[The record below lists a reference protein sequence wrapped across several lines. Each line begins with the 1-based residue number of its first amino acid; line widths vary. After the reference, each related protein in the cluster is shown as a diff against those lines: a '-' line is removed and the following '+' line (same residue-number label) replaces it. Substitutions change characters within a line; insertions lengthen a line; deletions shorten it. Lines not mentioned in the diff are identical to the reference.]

1 MGNPGRRLRF
11 HKGFQFDL
19 ACDHFHN
26 VFDILAVLLLLQ
38 LFCFFQHKFIETGAR
53 EPSGVFTGQLFRVQK
68 RLVQLLDL
76 FRFALGFGTSHAKC
90 LGFSGRGRRYL
101 LFGFFFLAS
110 GFDLFGRGAKM
121 PLDFAFFL
129 LRRAFP
135 EDILV
140 LRIRLGK
147 IVEAES
153 LREFQVATAFRIALD
168 GQVNAPFNFRG
179 RTFSAT
185 AEVLIV
191 LHLELSNIF
200 FECSQVFVDGGH
212 TRGKTSNHNAK
223 RVEENR
229 QPNEST
235 TILMRYG
242 ARGWLARSRQEEKS
256 RARHCPAVCRVLK
269 CSDGSAW
276 KENSFSGAGRILA
289 RSLQQVINATGV
301 ILHTNLGRAPLPE
314 TVVDEYRR
322 SATQYS
328 NLEYDL
334 EAGARGKRDV
344 HTAEL
349 LMRLTGAEAA
359 IVVNNCAAAV
369 LVALA
374 ALARGGEV
382 IVSRGELIEIGDGF
396 RIPEIMEES
405 GAILREVGTTNRT
418 RLADYENAI
427 NEKTR
432 ALLRVHPST
441 FKHTGLTETTSLE
454 ELVSLSQ
461 RSGLPLVEDL
471 GSGCLVDLSE
481 YGVSEPTVRQSIDS
495 GVSLVML
502 TRDQLLRGPQAGV
515 IAGKREL
522 IARVRRY
529 PLFRAL
535 RVDKLTIAALEATLG
550 AYLRAAWD
558 EIPTMRMIRM
568 TPQELKRRAENFIR
582 ELRPELPL
590 DEVEIEIADG
600 ASLAGGGSTPS
611 QSLPTKI
618 IRIASAR
625 YSATKLEQR
634 LRRAPAGVSV
644 IARVE
649 DDRLIL
655 DLRTV
660 FPEQEPLLVKTLAAA
675 LH

>member
-1 MGNPGRRLRF
+1 MEARGKKTVSAEQAELLRQIPSVDELLAQPRLAALSKRT
-11 HKGFQFDL
+11 DRNL
-19 ACDHFHN
+19 VVEVAR
-26 VFDILAVLLLLQ
+26 AVLADLR
-38 LFCFFQHKFIETGAR
+38 AR
-53 EPSGVFTGQLFRVQK
+53 IAGDANWT
-68 RLVQLLDL
+68 
-76 FRFALGFGTSHAKC
+76 ALGLSA
-90 LGFSGRGRRYL
+90 
-101 LFGFFFLAS
+101 AS
-110 GFDLFGRGAKM
+110 
-121 PLDFAFFL
+121 
-129 LRRAFP
+129 
-135 EDILV
+135 
-140 LRIRLGK
+140 
-147 IVEAES
+147 
-153 LREFQVATAFRIALD
+153 
-168 GQVNAPFNFRG
+168 
-179 RTFSAT
+179 
-185 AEVLIV
+185 
-191 LHLELSNIF
+191 
-200 FECSQVFVDGGH
+200 
-212 TRGKTSNHNAK
+212 
-223 RVEENR
+223 VEELIS
-229 QPNEST
+229 NEV
-235 TILMRYG
+235 
-242 ARGWLARSRQEEKS
+242 E
-256 RARHCPAVCRVLK
+256 
-269 CSDGSAW
+269 
-276 KENSFSGAGRILA
+276 RILS
-289 RSLQQVINATGV
+289 RSLQPVINATGV

-314 TVVDEYRR
+314 TVVDEFRR

-334 EAGARGKRDV
+334 EAGARGKRDG

-349 LMRLTGAEAA
+349 LTRLTGAEAA

-432 ALLRVHPST
+432 VLLRVHPSN
-441 FKHTGLTETTSLE
+441 FKVTGFTDKPSLE

-461 RSGLPLVEDL
+461 RSCLPLVEDL

-481 YGVSEPTVRQSIDS
+481 HGVSEPTVKQSVEAGISVVMFS
-495 GVSLVML
+495 G
-502 TRDQLLRGPQAGV
+502 DKLLGGPQAGI
-515 IAGKREL
+515 IAGKKEL
-522 IARVRRY
+522 IARIRRY

-568 TPQELKRRAENFIR
+568 TPQQLKRRAENFIR

-590 DEVEIEIADG
+590 DEVEIEIKDG
-600 ASLAGGGSTPS
+600 TSLAGGGSTPS

-660 FPEQEPLLVKTLAAA
+660 FPEQEPPLIKTLAGA